1 MKSLL
6 DLFKQFTPDEHF
18 DAIKIGIASPEKIRS
33 WSFGEV
39 KKPETINYRT
49 FKPERDGLF
58 CAKIFGPIKDY
69 ECLCGKYKRL
79 KHRGVICEKCGVEV
93 TQTKVRRDRMGH
105 IDLAAPCAHIWFLK
119 SLPSRL
125 GLVLDMTLRDI
136 ERVLYFEAYVVTDPG
151 MTPLKKFSIMSEDD
165 YDAKRQEFGDEFIA
179 KMGAEGVRDL
189 LEAMELDV
197 EIERLRGDLTG
208 SEVKVKKNSKRLKV
222 LEAFK
227 KSGLKP
233 EWMVLSVL
241 PVLPPDLRPLVPL
254 DGGRFATSDLND
266 LYRRVINRNS
276 RLRRLLE
283 LKAPEIIARNEKR
296 MLQEAV
302 DSLLDNGRRGK
313 AMTGANKRAL
323 KSLADMIKGKS
334 GRFRQNLLG
343 KRVDYSGRSVI
354 TVGPTLKLHQCGL
367 PKLMALE
374 LFKPFIFSRL
384 EAMGIATTIKAAK
397 KEVESGSAV
406 VWDILEEVIKEH
418 PVMLN
423 RAPTLHRLGIQAF
436 EPILIEGKA
445 IQLHPLVCSAFNAD
459 FDGDQMAVHV
469 PLSVEAQMEARTL
482 MLASNNVLFPAN
494 GEPSIV
500 PSQDVVLGLYY
511 TTRERI
517 NARGEGMIFA
527 NVPEIQRALDANV
540 VELTSKINVRLTEW
554 TKDKETGEFTP
565 HTSMVETTVGRALLS
580 EILPKG
586 LPFSNLNKAL
596 KKKEISRLINTSFR
610 KCGLK
615 ETVVF
620 ADRLLQNGFRLATRA
635 GISICIDDMLV
646 PQEKHRL
653 IADAEKEVKEIEQ
666 QYVSG
671 LVTAGERY
679 NKVVDIWGKTGDAV
693 SKVMMDQLRKEK
705 TIDRHGNE
713 VEQESFNSIY
723 MMADSGARGSAAQI
737 RQLAGMRGL
746 MAKPDGSIIE
756 TPITANFREGL
767 NVLQYFI
774 STHGARKGLAD
785 TALKTANSGYLTRRL
800 VDVTQDLVV
809 IETDCGTQEG
819 QLMRAIVEGGEVI
832 ESLRDRVLGRTV
844 IDEVIHPETRQVIVP
859 AGEMLDED
867 SLDEIESSGVDEIKV
882 RTALNCATR
891 FGLCA
896 KCYGRDLGRGGLVN
910 IGEAVGVIAA
920 QSIGEPGT
928 QLTMRT
934 FHIGGA
940 ASRAA
945 VASSVEAKSNG
956 AIGFNATMR
965 YVTNSKG
972 ELVVISRS
980 GEIVIFDDNGR
991 ERERHKVPYGATL
1004 TIKADQQIKAG
1015 AILANWDPLTR
1026 PVITEFAG
1034 QIRFENVEEGLTVA
1048 KQLDEVTGLSTLVVI
1063 DPKRRGAIKVVRPQ
1077 VKLIDFLGKEVKIP
1091 GTDHSVTIGFQVGA
1105 LIQVRDGQDVGPGE
1119 VLARIP
1125 VEGQKTRDITGGLP
1139 RVAELFEARSP
1150 KDKGVLAEM
1159 TGTVSFGKE
1168 TKGKVRMQI
1177 TDPEGTVWEELVP
1190 KEKNILV
1197 HEGQVVN
1204 KGESVVD
1211 GPADPQDILRLL
1223 GIEELARYIV
1233 DEVQDVYRLQG
1244 VKINDKHIEVIVRQM
1259 LRRVV
1264 VENSGDTSYIAGEQV
1279 ERSEMLNT
1287 NEALQR
1293 EDKIPAT
1300 YSNLLLG
1307 ITKASLST
1315 DSFISA
1321 ASFQETTRVLTEA
1334 AIMGK
1339 RDELRG
1345 LKENVIVGR
1354 LIPAGTG
1361 MAYHQARK
1369 AKDLMDEAERRA
1381 IAENEA
1387 QELENA
1393 QHATEEALVSEEADA
1408 ATPADTTHMSEGGV
1422 QTTHTSPDQSDQD

>member
-554 TKDKETGEFTP
+554 TKDKVTGEFTP
-565 HTSMVETTVGRALLS
+565 HTAMVETTVGRALLS

-646 PQEKHRL
+646 PEEKHRL

-671 LVTAGERY
+671 LVTSGERY
-679 NKVVDIWGKTGDAV
+679 NKVVDIWGKAGDAV

-859 AGEMLDED
+859 SGEMLDED

-956 AIGFNATMR
+956 VIGFNATMR

-980 GEIVIFDDNGR
+980 GEIVIHDDNGR

-1026 PVITEFAG
+1026 PIITEFAG

-1077 VKLIDFLGKEVKIP
+1077 VKLIDALGKEVKIP

-1264 VENSGDTSYIAGEQV
+1264 VENAGDTSYIAGEQV

-1287 NEALQR
+1287 NEALLR
-1293 EDKIPAT
+1293 DDKIPAT

-1381 IAENEA
+1381 IAETEA
-1387 QELENA
+1387 KELEDA
-1393 QHATEEALVSEEADA
+1393 QNGTEEALVAEGEGA
-1408 ATPADTTHMSEGGV
+1408 AADTTHMSEGGV

>member
-554 TKDKETGEFTP
+554 TKDKESGEFTP
-565 HTSMVETTVGRALLS
+565 HTAMVETTVGRALLS

-653 IADAEKEVKEIEQ
+653 IEDAEKEVKEIEQ

-956 AIGFNATMR
+956 VIGFNATMR
-965 YVTNSKG
+965 YVTNSKS

-980 GEIVIFDDNGR
+980 GEIVIHDDNGR

-1026 PVITEFAG
+1026 PIITEFAG

-1077 VKLIDFLGKEVKIP
+1077 VKLIDALGKEVKIP

-1177 TDPEGTVWEELVP
+1177 TDPEGTVWEDLVP

-1287 NEALQR
+1287 NEALLR

-1381 IAENEA
+1381 IAETEA
-1387 QELENA
+1387 QELEDA
-1393 QHATEEALVSEEADA
+1393 QNGTEEALVAEGEGA
-1408 ATPADTTHMSEGGV
+1408 AVDTTHMSEGGV

>member
-18 DAIKIGIASPEKIRS
+18 DAIKIGLASPEKIRS

-93 TQTKVRRDRMGH
+93 TQTKVRRERMGH

-151 MTPLKKFSIMSEDD
+151 MTPLKKFGIMSEDD
-165 YDAKRQEFGDEFIA
+165 YDAKVIEYGDEFVA
-179 KMGAEGVRDL
+179 KMGAEGIKEL
-189 LEAMELDV
+189 LQGLDLDV

-208 SEVKVKKNSKRLKV
+208 SELKVKKNAKRLKV

-227 KSGLKP
+227 KSGIKP
-233 EWMVLSVL
+233 EWMVLEVL

-374 LFKPFIFSRL
+374 LFKPFIFARL

-397 KEVESGSAV
+397 KEVESGTPV

-418 PVMLN
+418 PVLLN

-445 IQLHPLVCSAFNAD
+445 IQLHPLVCAAFNAD

-482 MLASNNVLFPAN
+482 MLASNNVLFPAS

-511 TTRERI
+511 TTRDRI
-517 NARGEGMIFA
+517 NGKGEGLMFA
-527 NVPEIQRALDANV
+527 DIGEVQRALDAGV
-540 VELTSKINVRLTEW
+540 VELTAKISVRLTEW
-554 TKDKETGEFTP
+554 TKDKATGEFTAS
-565 HTSMVETTVGRALLS
+565 TKMVDTTVGRALLS

-586 LPFSNLNKAL
+586 LPFELLNKAL
-596 KKKEISRLINTSFR
+596 KKKEISKLINVAFR

-620 ADRLLQNGFRLATRA
+620 ADKLLQNGFRLATRA
-635 GISICIDDMLV
+635 GISIAIDDMLV
-646 PQEKHRL
+646 PPEKHG
-653 IADAEKEVKEIEQ
+653 IITEAEKEVKDIEQ

-679 NKVVDIWGKTGDAV
+679 NKVVDIWGKAGDAV

-705 TIDRHGNE
+705 TIDRNGKE

-809 IETDCGTQEG
+809 TEDDCGTSEG
-819 QLMRAIVEGGEVI
+819 SLMRAIVEGGEVI
-832 ESLRDRVLGRTV
+832 ESLRDRILGRTAAEDV
-844 IDEVIHPETRQVIVP
+844 LHPETRAVLAT
-859 AGEMLDED
+859 AGTMLEEDLIDE
-867 SLDEIESSGVDEIKV
+867 LEAAGVDEVKV
-882 RTALNCATR
+882 RTALTCATR

-910 IGEAVGVIAA
+910 NGEAVGVIAA

-956 AIGFNATMR
+956 IIGFNATMR

-972 ELVVISRS
+972 ELVVIARS
-980 GEIVIFDDNGR
+980 GEIVIHDEHGR

-1004 TIKADQQIKAG
+1004 TVKADQTIKAG
-1015 AILANWDPLTR
+1015 TNLANWDPLTR
-1026 PVITEFAG
+1026 PIITEFAG
-1034 QIRFENVEEGLTVA
+1034 QVKFENVEEGLTVA
-1048 KQLDEVTGLSTLVVI
+1048 KQVDEVTGLSTLVVI
-1063 DPKRRGAIKVVRPQ
+1063 DPKRRGSAKVVRPQ
-1077 VKLIDFLGKEVKIP
+1077 VKLIDANGKEVKIP

-1150 KDKGVLAEM
+1150 KDKGVLAEI

-1168 TKGKVRMQI
+1168 TKGKVRLQI
-1177 TDPEGTVWEELVP
+1177 TDPDGKVWEELVP

-1204 KGESVVD
+1204 KGESIVD

-1264 VENSGDTSYIAGEQV
+1264 IENPGESTYIAGEQV
-1279 ERSEMLNT
+1279 ERSELLNT
-1287 NEALQR
+1287 NEALQK
-1293 EDKIPAT
+1293 DGKVPAT
-1300 YSNLLLG
+1300 YSNVLLG

-1354 LIPAGTG
+1354 LIPAGSG
-1361 MAYHQARK
+1361 LAYHQARK
-1369 AKDLMDEAERRA
+1369 AKDAMDDAERRA
-1381 IAENEA
+1381 IADAEA
-1387 QELENA
+1387 AELAGNA
-1393 QHATEEALVSEEADA
+1393 ADA
-1408 ATPADTTHMSEGGV
+1408 V
-1422 QTTHTSPDQSDQD
+1422 SDSQDA

>member
-6 DLFKQFTPDEHF
+6 DLFKQFKPDEHF
-18 DAIKIGIASPEKIRS
+18 DAIKIGLASPEKIRS

-93 TQTKVRRDRMGH
+93 TQTKVRRERMGH
-105 IDLAAPCAHIWFLK
+105 IELAAPCAHIWFLK

-136 ERVLYFEAYVVTDPG
+136 ERVLYFEAYVVVDPG

-165 YDAKRQEFGDEFIA
+165 YDAKRREYGDEFVA
-179 KMGAEGVRDL
+179 KMGAEGIKELLQSIDL
-189 LEAMELDV
+189 DT
-197 EIERLRGDLTG
+197 EIERLRNDLTG
-208 SEVKVKKNSKRLKV
+208 SEMKVKKNAKRLKV

-227 KSGLKP
+227 KSGIKP
-233 EWMVLSVL
+233 EWMILEVL

-266 LYRRVINRNS
+266 LYRRVINRNN
-276 RLRRLLE
+276 RLKRLLE

-354 TVGPTLKLHQCGL
+354 VVGPTLKLHQCGL

-374 LFKPFIFSRL
+374 LFKPFIFARL
-384 EAMGIATTIKAAK
+384 EQMGIATTIKAAK
-397 KEVESGSAV
+397 KEVEAGTPV
-406 VWDILEEVIKEH
+406 VWDILEDVIKEH
-418 PVMLN
+418 PVLLN

-436 EPILIEGKA
+436 EPVLIEGKA
-445 IQLHPLVCSAFNAD
+445 IQLHPLVCAAFNAD

-469 PLSVEAQMEARTL
+469 PLSIEAQMEARVL
-482 MLASNNVLFPAN
+482 MLSSNNVLFPAN

-511 TTRERI
+511 ATRERI
-517 NARGEGMIFA
+517 NGKGEGMLFA
-527 NVPEIQRALDANV
+527 DVAEVQRALDAGV
-540 VELTSKINVRLTEW
+540 VELTSRISVRLTEW
-554 TKDKETGEFTP
+554 TKNKETGELTP
-565 HTSMVETTVGRALLS
+565 VTKMVDTTVGRALLS

-586 LPFSNLNKAL
+586 LPFELINKAL
-596 KKKEISRLINTSFR
+596 KKKEISKLINASFR

-620 ADRLLQNGFRLATRA
+620 ADKLLQNGFRLATQA

-646 PQEKHRL
+646 P
-653 IADAEKEVKEIEQ
+653 AEKQAIIERAEAEVKEIAQ
-666 QYVSG
+666 QYASG

-679 NKVVDIWGKTGDAV
+679 NKVVDIWGKAGDEI
-693 SKVMMDQLRKEK
+693 SKVMMEHLKKEK
-705 TIDRHGNE
+705 VIDRAGRE

-809 IETDCGTQEG
+809 TEEDCGTSNG
-819 QLMRAIVEGGEVI
+819 TLMRAIVEGGEVI
-832 ESLRDRVLGRTV
+832 ESLRERILGRTTAEDIV
-844 IDEVIHPETRQVIVP
+844 DPETQRVLVA
-859 AGEMLDED
+859 AGQMLDEGAVD
-867 SLDEIESSGVDEIKV
+867 LIEQAGVDEVRV
-882 RTALNCATR
+882 RTVLTCETRYGVCAR
-891 FGLCA
+891 
-896 KCYGRDLGRGGLVN
+896 CYGRDLGRGGLVN
-910 IGEAVGVIAA
+910 VGEAIGVIAA

-956 AIGFNATMR
+956 VVGFNSTMR
-965 YVTNSKG
+965 YVTNAKG
-972 ELVVISRS
+972 EQVVISRS
-980 GEIVIFDDNGR
+980 GEIVIQDDNGR
-991 ERERHKVPYGATL
+991 ERERHKVPYGAIL
-1004 TIKADQQIKAG
+1004 AVKADQRISAG
-1015 AILANWDPLTR
+1015 TILANWDPLTR
-1026 PVITEFAG
+1026 PIITEFAG
-1034 QIRFENVEEGLTVA
+1034 VVKFENVEEGLTVA
-1048 KQLDEVTGLSTLVVI
+1048 KQVDEVTGLSTLVVI
-1063 DPKRRGAIKVVRPQ
+1063 DPKRRGATKVVRPQ
-1077 VKLIDFLGKEVKIP
+1077 VKLIDAEGKEVKIP
-1091 GTDHSVTIGFQVGA
+1091 GTDHAVTVTFPVGA
-1105 LIQVRDGQDVGPGE
+1105 LIQVRDGQSIHPGE

-1150 KDKGVLAEM
+1150 KDKGILAEI

-1168 TKGKVRMQI
+1168 TKGKVRLQI
-1177 TDPEGTVWEELVP
+1177 TDPDGKVWEELVP
-1190 KEKNILV
+1190 KEKSILV

-1204 KGESVVD
+1204 KGELIVD

-1259 LRRVV
+1259 LRRVE
-1264 VENSGDTSYIAGEQV
+1264 VENPGDSHYIAGEQV
-1279 ERSEMLNT
+1279 ERSEILNT
-1287 NEALQR
+1287 NDALR
-1293 EDKIPAT
+1293 AEGKTPAT
-1300 YSNLLLG
+1300 YRNLLLG

-1354 LIPAGTG
+1354 LIPAGPG
-1361 MAYHQARK
+1361 MAFHEARR
-1369 AKDLMDEAERRA
+1369 AKERLDEEERRA
-1381 IAENEA
+1381 IAEA
-1387 QELENA
+1387 D
-1393 QHATEEALVSEEADA
+1393 ALSADADA
-1408 ATPADTTHMSEGGV
+1408 AAE
-1422 QTTHTSPDQSDQD
+1422 

>member
-1 MKSLL
+1 MKALL
-6 DLFKQFTPDEHF
+6 DLFKEATQEEEF
-18 DAIKIGIASPEKIRS
+18 DAIKIGIASPEKIRA
-33 WSFGEV
+33 WSYGEV

-93 TQTKVRRDRMGH
+93 TQTKVRRERMGH

-125 GLVLDMTLRDI
+125 GMVLDMTLRDI
-136 ERVLYFEAYVVTDPG
+136 ERVLYFEAYVVVDPG
-151 MTPLKKFSIMSEDD
+151 MTPLKKHSIMTEDD
-165 YDAKRQEFGDEFIA
+165 YEAKLREFGDEFVA
-179 KMGAEGVRDL
+179 KMGAEGIKEL
-189 LEAMELDV
+189 LESIELDV
-197 EIERLRGDLTG
+197 EIEKLRNDLTG
-208 SEVKVKKNSKRLKV
+208 SELKIKKNAKRLKV
-222 LEAFK
+222 IEAFK
-227 KSGLKP
+227 KSGIKP
-233 EWMVLSVL
+233 EWMVLDVL

-397 KEVESGSAV
+397 KEVESGTPV

-418 PVMLN
+418 PILLN

-482 MLASNNVLFPAN
+482 MLASNNVLFPAS

-511 TTRERI
+511 ATRERI
-517 NARGEGMIFA
+517 NGKGEGMLFA
-527 NVPEIQRALDANV
+527 DIPEVQRALDAGV
-540 VELTSKINVRLTEW
+540 VEITSKIAVRLTEYV
-554 TKDKETGEFTP
+554 KDKVSGEFTAE
-565 HTSMVETTVGRALLS
+565 TKLIDTTVGRALLS

-586 LPFSNLNKAL
+586 LPFSHLNKAL

-620 ADRLLQNGFRLATRA
+620 ADKLLQNGFRLATRS
-635 GISICIDDMLV
+635 GISIAVDDMLV
-646 PQEKHRL
+646 PSEKSSIIGR
-653 IADAEKEVKEIEQ
+653 AEKEVKEIAQ
-666 QYVSG
+666 QYASG
-671 LVTAGERY
+671 LVTTGERY
-679 NKVVDIWGKTGDAV
+679 NKVVDIWGKAGDEI
-693 SKVMMDQLRKEK
+693 SKVMMDHLRKER
-705 TIDRHGNE
+705 TVDRDGNE
-713 VEQESFNSIY
+713 VDQESFNSIY

-809 IETDCGTQEG
+809 NEDDCGTANG
-819 QLMRAIVEGGEVI
+819 TLMRAIVEGGEVI
-832 ESLRDRVLGRTV
+832 ESLRDRVLGRTTAEDV
-844 IDEVIHPETRQVIVP
+844 LHPETRVVLVA
-859 AGEMLDED
+859 AGQMLDED
-867 SLDEIESSGVDEIKV
+867 RIEELEEAGVDEVKV
-882 RTALNCATR
+882 RTALTCETR
-891 FGLCA
+891 FGICA

-910 IGEAVGVIAA
+910 MGEAVGVIAA

-945 VASSVEAKSNG
+945 IASSVEAKSAGN
-956 AIGFNATMR
+956 IGFNGTMR
-965 YVTNSKG
+965 YVSNSKG
-972 ELVVISRS
+972 ELVVIARS
-980 GEIVIFDDNGR
+980 GEIIIHDDLGR
-991 ERERHKVPYGATL
+991 ERERHKVPYGAIL
-1004 TIKADQQIKAG
+1004 TVKPDQAIKAG
-1015 AILANWDPLTR
+1015 TVLANWDPLTR
-1026 PVITEFAG
+1026 PIITEFAG
-1034 QIRFENVEEGLTVA
+1034 QVRFENVEEGLTVA
-1048 KQLDEVTGLSTLVVI
+1048 KQVDDVTGLATLVVI
-1063 DPKRRGAIKVVRPQ
+1063 DPKRRGAAKVVRPQ
-1077 VKLIDFLGKEVKIP
+1077 VKLIDATGNEIKIP

-1105 LIQVRDGQDVGPGE
+1105 LLQVRDGQEVGPGE

-1125 VEGQKTRDITGGLP
+1125 IEGQKTRDITGGLP

-1150 KDKGVLAEM
+1150 KDKGMLAEM

-1168 TKGKVRMQI
+1168 TKGKVRLQI
-1177 TDPEGTVWEELVP
+1177 TDPDGKVWDELIP

-1204 KGESVVD
+1204 KGESIVD

-1223 GIEELARYIV
+1223 GMEELARYIV

-1264 VENSGDTSYIAGEQV
+1264 VDQPGDSTYIGGEQI
-1279 ERSEMLNT
+1279 ERSEILNT
-1287 NEALQR
+1287 NDALR
-1293 EDKIPAT
+1293 AEGKIPAV
-1300 YSNLLLG
+1300 YSNILLG

-1339 RDELRG
+1339 RDPLRG

-1361 MAYHQARK
+1361 MAYHEARK
-1369 AKDLMDEAERRA
+1369 VRENMDDAERRA
-1381 IAENEA
+1381 IAETEA
-1387 QELENA
+1387 AEL
-1393 QHATEEALVSEEADA
+1393 ALASE
-1408 ATPADTTHMSEGGV
+1408 
-1422 QTTHTSPDQSDQD
+1422 QDQDQDEGVDVK